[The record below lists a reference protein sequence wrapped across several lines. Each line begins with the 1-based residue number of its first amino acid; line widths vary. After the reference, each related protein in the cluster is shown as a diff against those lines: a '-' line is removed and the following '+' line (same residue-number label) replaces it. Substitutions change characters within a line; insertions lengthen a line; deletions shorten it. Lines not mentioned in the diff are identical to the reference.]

1 MERRCVNCVNV
12 SSVESTGS
20 HSTVSSAAASLC
32 SRLDEYFILVSTDCE
47 ALLKKFLALNPTK
60 RYTLEQIMKDKWM
73 SMNEEELKPYTEP
86 SVELNDPKIIESL
99 LMLNYKLTD
108 IEQSLSKRRFDDIYA
123 GYLLLAGGGRKLS
136 RSKPESLTSIAGSS
150 ATPSSAAP
158 AVTSPSSSS
167 AQKSETTTNGEGLK
181 ETSFMS
187 KLEDLKAAKL
197 NDPPSPEIAPNN
209 FKRQHTIGPESLKDR
224 NATRLHTAS
233 GTSRPISATPKVNTE
248 RGLQKSPVKPMRAF
262 KPETSLSTTAQTPR
276 RPNVNVYKKVEP
288 TKDVLLNRLTAAP
301 ANSSSSSST
310 AFTRNGPS
318 RYTFHSGQSRLQPR
332 EHNTLES
339 KAEAPGFGKGNF
351 LQRLTTRFSKRFRLS
366 QAKATTDPSS
376 TKN

>member
-1 MERRCVNCVNV
+1 M
-12 SSVESTGS
+12 
-20 HSTVSSAAASLC
+20 
-32 SRLDEYFILVSTDCE
+32 STDCE

-73 SMNEEELKPYTEP
+73 NMNEDELKPYLEP
-86 SVELNDPKIIESL
+86 TVELNDSKIKESL
-99 LMLNYKLTD
+99 LLLNYKMTD
-108 IEQSLSKRRFDDIYA
+108 IEQSLSKKRFDDIYA
-123 GYLLLAGGGRKLS
+123 SYLLIQNGGRKLS
-136 RSKPESLTSIAGSS
+136 RSKPESMTSIASN
-150 ATPSSAAP
+150 SAAASSLVP
-158 AVTSPSSSS
+158 SAASPSS

-187 KLEDLKAAKL
+187 KLDDLKTAKL
-197 NDPPSPEIAPNN
+197 NEPPSPEIAPN

-224 NATRLHTAS
+224 NAIRLHTAS
-233 GTSRPISATPKVNTE
+233 GGSRPISATPKVATE
-248 RGLQKSPVKPMRAF
+248 RGLQKSPVKPLRAF

-288 TKDVLLNRLTAAP
+288 TKDTPLLSRLNTGVP
-301 ANSSSSSST
+301 ANSSSSSSA

-318 RYTFHSGQSRLQPR
+318 RYTFHSGQSRLPPR

-339 KAEAPGFGKGNF
+339 KAEPPAFGKGNF

-366 QAKATTDPSS
+366 QAKPATETSS